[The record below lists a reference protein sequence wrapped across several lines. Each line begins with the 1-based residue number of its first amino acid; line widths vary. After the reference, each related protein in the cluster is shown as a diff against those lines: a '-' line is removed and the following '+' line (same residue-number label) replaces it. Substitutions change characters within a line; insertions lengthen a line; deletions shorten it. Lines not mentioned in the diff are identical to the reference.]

1 MLYFTGKEFD
11 CYIQDNQIVSAHI
24 ESEILTIRNL
34 ENSKCQQKFGVILT
48 LKNGYVMPLMCH
60 KLSEYGAKCLAKAIS
75 ERSYNADVNLD
86 SFLKL

>member
-34 ENSKCQQKFGVILT
+34 ENSFSHCPKYF
-48 LKNGYVMPLMCH
+48 
-60 KLSEYGAKCLAKAIS
+60 
-75 ERSYNADVNLD
+75 
-86 SFLKL
+86 F